1 MREQRLLGGRT
12 AGAVRVGE
20 TIHKPT
26 QRWTPG
32 VRAVLDHLEGVGFE
46 GAPRALGVDD
56 QGRQVLSYLVG
67 ETVGEQRPWPDWVR
81 SDTALVQ
88 VGAWLRRL
96 HDATASFVPPEDTA
110 WFAGQSW
117 RPGLVIGHHDAAPY
131 NVVWRGERLVGFV
144 DWDIAGPSSPELDLA
159 FVALTWVPMQARRVA
174 AEQGF
179 VAFDDRS
186 RRLHLLLDAYRYDGD
201 RAAFGAAIAGRARV
215 NAAGIDRLAGGGDP
229 MYVGLLS
236 VVTDLEEAAREVEA
250 VPPSFWVTRG

>member
-1 MREQRLLGGRT
+1 M
-12 AGAVRVGE
+12 
-20 TIHKPT
+20 
-26 QRWTPG
+26 
-32 VRAVLDHLEGVGFE
+32 LDHRARIEPAVDCPFPCLEQHGSLGPVGQLDRGHRHAGCPGDIGE
-46 GAPRALGVDD
+46 GRAHVAAD
-56 QGRQVLSYLVG
+56 
-67 ETVGEQRPWPDWVR
+67 GEQPVR
-81 SDTALVQ
+81 SVSDL
-88 VGAWLRRL
+88 GAWLRRL

-250 VPPSFWVTRG
+250 LPPSF